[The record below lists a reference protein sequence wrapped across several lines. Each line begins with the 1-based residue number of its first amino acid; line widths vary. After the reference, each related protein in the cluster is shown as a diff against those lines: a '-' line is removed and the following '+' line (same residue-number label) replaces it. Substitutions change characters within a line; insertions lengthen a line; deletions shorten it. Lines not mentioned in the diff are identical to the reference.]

1 MSIATVVTR
10 GFGSF
15 GDIAHVARRG
25 YEQAVVV
32 ITYRWK
38 IPTSAA
44 DGMTRDILVFSN
56 DTLTVVDHSAGVV
69 AASGYYKFNIGS
81 GDTAPTKRF
90 AMLHNWDG
98 DTATQNINSSVAIA
112 EAEQVP

>member
-15 GDIAHVARRG
+15 GDIAHVVRRG

-44 DGMTRDILVFSN
+44 DGMTRDILVLADN
-56 DTLTVVDHSAGVV
+56 TLSVLDHSAGVV
-69 AASGYYKFNIGS
+69 ASGGYFKFTVGS

-90 AMLHNWDG
+90 AVLHNWDG
-98 DTATQNINSSVAIA
+98 DTATVSINGGVAIA